1 MVLPVAVA
9 TGVTRQLLTTERSSA
24 TGNYCPPGFGLC
36 GAQGVLTQIRWA
48 KLAQRVGQ
56 GDHDQTARVTW
67 ALELGQASEQV
78 QRINV
83 FGGTKLWAD
92 QMQVPPGGADVTVTQ
107 QLLDGEEVNA
117 AFKQVGGKAVAQGA
131 GHRSS

>member
-1 MVLPVAVA
+1 MPVAVT
-9 TGVTRQLLTTERSSA
+9 TGVTRQLLTTQRRSA
-24 TGNYCPPGFGLC
+24 TGNDGSPGFGLC

-56 GDHDQTARVTW
+56 GDHDQMAGVAW
-67 ALELGQASEQV
+67 ALELWQACEQV

-92 QMQVPPGGADVTVTQ
+92 QVQVPSGGADVAVAE
-107 QLLDGEEVNA
+107 QLLDGEQVNA
-117 AFKQVGGKAVAQGA
+117 AFKQVSGKAVARG
-131 GHRSS
+131 RV